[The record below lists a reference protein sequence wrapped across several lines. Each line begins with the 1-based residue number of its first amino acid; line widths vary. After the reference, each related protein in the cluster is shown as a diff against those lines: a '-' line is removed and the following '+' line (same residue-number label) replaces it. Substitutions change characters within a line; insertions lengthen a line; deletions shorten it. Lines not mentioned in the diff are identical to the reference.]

1 MNELSPRDEHA
12 HVMRRLAAFGL
23 MKDIIRLY
31 TTMKPDELNYY
42 FNAYEP
48 PSHRGGQK
56 WYRKKYS
63 QHLGDRVVRVYENVV
78 GDNCDPRRLTPKQLL
93 DVTVAYLSIYE
104 RDDVSVNRI
113 YHLIMNIKAGVVAV
127 EKSCAKCKKP
137 YIVQRSIYCAS
148 CNTIKTTSRS
158 KRSND
163 KTFERISRDSVLPNN
178 LFVNNTENASSLS
191 A

>member
-12 HVMRRLAAFGL
+12 YIMRRLAAFGL
-23 MKDIIRLY
+23 MKNIVKLY
-31 TTMKPDELNYY
+31 SPMKSEELNYY

-48 PSHRGGQK
+48 PAHQGGQK

-78 GDNCDPRRLTPKQLL
+78 GDITDSRRLTPKQLL

-104 RDDVSVNRI
+104 RDNVSVNRI
-113 YHLIMNIKAGVVAV
+113 YHLIMNIKAGVVAI
-127 EKSCAKCKKP
+127 EKSCTKCKKP

-148 CNTIKTTSRS
+148 CNTMKTTARDKS
-158 KRSND
+158 KTA
-163 KTFERISRDSVLPNN
+163 KTFERITRDSVLDCN
-178 LFVNNTENASSLS
+178 LFTEKNKVSKRLS